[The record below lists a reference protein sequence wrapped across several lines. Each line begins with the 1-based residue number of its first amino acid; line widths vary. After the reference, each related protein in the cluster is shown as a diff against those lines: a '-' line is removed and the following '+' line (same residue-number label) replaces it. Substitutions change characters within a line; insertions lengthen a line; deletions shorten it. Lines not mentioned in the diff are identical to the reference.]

1 MEEEGSDRE
10 RKNLRSKGEIRT
22 KKKKINDK
30 RITSIQRLRGE
41 SRWKGSARTKVND
54 SGTKV
59 IIGFTSSLQSSKKE
73 RKFSAFDRRKVACI
87 FRRCGYA

>member
-30 RITSIQRLRGE
+30 RITSIQSLRGE

-59 IIGFTSSLQSSKKE
+59 IIGFTSSLRSSKKE
-73 RKFSAFDRRKVACI
+73 RKFSALKST
-87 FRRCGYA
+87 